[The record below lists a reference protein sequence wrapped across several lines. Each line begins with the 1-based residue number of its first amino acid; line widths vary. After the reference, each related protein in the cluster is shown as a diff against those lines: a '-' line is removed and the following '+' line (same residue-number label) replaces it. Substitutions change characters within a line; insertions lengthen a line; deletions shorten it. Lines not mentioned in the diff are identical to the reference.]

1 VLDERTPVLVGADQL
16 ARHLTPDQLAQATEP
31 AEMAAEVLRGAERDA
46 GGHGL
51 LSRATGLWV
60 VDSLGW
66 YYRDPCTP
74 IAERL
79 GISPGHFMRTGIGGD
94 TPTVLLNRAAA
105 AIGAGEHEVV
115 LICGAEAV
123 RSRRLARRTGVT
135 LDWTSQP
142 DMMPEPHLLAPEKVG
157 VDAVHPGEHAVG
169 LGLPVQYYP
178 MFENAV
184 RARHGRGV
192 AEHTRVIAELWSRFS
207 QVGATNPHA
216 WRPTA
221 YTADEIADAGPDNRM
236 VGAPYPKLM
245 NADIGVDMAAALIVC
260 SVAAARA
267 AGVPADRWVFPLAG
281 AASHDHWFV
290 GERADLGDSPAIRAN
305 GRAALAAA
313 GLGIGDIDHLDLYSC
328 FPSAVEVAADAMG
341 LPIDDP
347 DRPLTVTGGLTF
359 AGGPGNNYVT
369 HALATMLA
377 RLRSDPG
384 ANGLVTGNGY
394 YLTKHAMTVLGTS
407 APERSFRHVNTQDEV
422 DGLPRVTVGTGYHG
436 PARCETYTVMHGGDG
451 APEYA
456 VMACREPDGRRVWAR
471 GQDAGLLEALTV
483 GDPLGQMFQVTGSEL
498 RLP

>member
-1 VLDERTPVLVGADQL
+1 V
-16 ARHLTPDQLAQATEP
+16 
-31 AEMAAEVLRGAERDA
+31 
-46 GGHGL
+46 
-51 LSRATGLWV
+51 
-60 VDSLGW
+60 
-66 YYRDPCTP
+66 
-74 IAERL
+74 
-79 GISPGHFMRTGIGGD
+79 
-94 TPTVLLNRAAA
+94 
-105 AIGAGEHEVV
+105 
-115 LICGAEAV
+115 
-123 RSRRLARRTGVT
+123 
-135 LDWTSQP
+135 
-142 DMMPEPHLLAPEKVG
+142 
-157 VDAVHPGEHAVG
+157 
-169 LGLPVQYYP
+169 
-178 MFENAV
+178 
-184 RARHGRGV
+184 
-192 AEHTRVIAELWSRFS
+192 
-207 QVGATNPHA
+207 
-216 WRPTA
+216 
-221 YTADEIADAGPDNRM
+221 
-236 VGAPYPKLM
+236 
-245 NADIGVDMAAALIVC
+245 
-260 SVAAARA
+260 
-267 AGVPADRWVFPLAG
+267 
-281 AASHDHWFV
+281 
-290 GERADLGDSPAIRAN
+290 
-305 GRAALAAA
+305 
-313 GLGIGDIDHLDLYSC
+313 DLYSC
-328 FPSAVEVAADAMG
+328 FPSAVEVAADALG